1 MKKAIQFGAGN
12 IGRGFI
18 GGLLS
23 KAGYHVVFADVNQE
37 IIDKIN
43 EDKKYTIFVKDVESS
58 EIVITDISGVN
69 STKPELIDE
78 VKEAEIITTAVGVR
92 ILPIIAP
99 SIAEGIK
106 ARKENGSEEYLNI
119 IACENA
125 VKASS
130 QLKEAVYGNLNDE
143 EKEAEI
149 ITTAVGV
156 RILPIIAPSI
166 AEGIK
171 ARKENGSEEY
181 LNIIA
186 CENAVKAS
194 SQLKEAVYGNLNDEE
209 KAYADKYVG
218 FPDCSVDRI
227 VPPVRLDN
235 PIDVVVENY
244 YEWNV
249 EEASFKGAVPQI
261 EGMNLADN
269 LMAYIE
275 RKLFTLNT
283 GHCITAYLGNYKGF
297 KTIDES
303 IADEEIFKT
312 VKKAMQQSGM
322 ALVNK
327 YGFDKDAHFKYIDK
341 ILNRFKNPYL
351 VDDTARVGREP
362 LRKLS
367 ATDRLTKPTMTAL
380 EYGLP
385 VDALLAGMAAALK
398 YDNAE
403 DPQSVELQDKIK
415 ANGVKAALKEVSGI
429 TDEKILDDV
438 VAIYEAM

>member
-23 KAGYHVVFADVNQE
+23 KAGYHVVFADVNDQ

-43 EDKKYTIFVKDVESS
+43 EDGKYTIYVKDVESK

-69 STKPELIDE
+69 SAKPELIDE
-78 VKEAEIITTAVGVR
+78 MKEAQLITTAVGLR

-99 SIAEGIK
+99 AIAEGIK
-106 ARKENGSEEYLNI
+106 VRKTSGSEEFLNI

-125 VKASS
+125 IKGSS
-130 QLKEAVYGNLNDE
+130 QLKEAVYGHLNE
-143 EKEAEI
+143 
-149 ITTAVGV
+149 
-156 RILPIIAPSI
+156 
-166 AEGIK
+166 
-171 ARKENGSEEY
+171 
-181 LNIIA
+181 
-186 CENAVKAS
+186 
-194 SQLKEAVYGNLNDEE
+194 EE
-209 KAYADKYVG
+209 KAYAEKYVG

-249 EEASFKGAVPQI
+249 EEASFKGEVPQI

-283 GHCITAYLGNYKGF
+283 GHCITAYLGNYKGY

-303 IADEEIFKT
+303 IADEEILKI

-322 ALVNK
+322 ALVHK
-327 YGFDKDAHFKYIDK
+327 YGFDKETHFQYIEK

-367 ATDRLTKPTMTAL
+367 AADRLTKPTMTAL
-380 EYGLP
+380 EYDLP
-385 VDALLAGMAAALK
+385 VDALLTGIAAALK
-398 YDNAE
+398 YENAE
-403 DPQSVELQDKIK
+403 DPQSVELQDKIQTL
-415 ANGVKAALKEVSGI
+415 GVKEALKEVSGI
-429 TDEKILDDV
+429 TEDKILEDV
-438 VAIYEAM
+438 IEIYNAM